1 MKVMLTTLVDI
12 EEENEESDHQ
22 LQRQAQEYTK
32 KDELDD

>member
-12 EEENEESDHQ
+12 EEENEESYQQ

>member
-12 EEENEESDHQ
+12 EEENEESDQQ